1 MRSGVE
7 SSPERQAD
15 GVERVHVWAVLL
27 VQAEAYELQRGALLA
42 QHEVAVCAG
51 GRRGELEHRREVV
64 GQLVDLPRNCVGMSE
79 RDPHGYYYEKQDAE
93 EQDQDRAGA
102 ARRGAR
108 GSRVGDRAR
117 RGPPR
122 PCRRSWSMRLS
133 TALLAAGGSVQAL
146 GVPSDRRI
154 SNEVIDELLAGAS
167 TEEEIAGP
175 GGLLAEL
182 TKRLVERAMEV
193 ELTDHVGYEP
203 HLEPPGGAENTRNGT
218 TPKTLITEHGKVP
231 IDAPRDRDGSFEP
244 KIVRKRQRRFVGFD
258 EKILALYSR
267 GLSTRDIEAH
277 LEEIYGVKVGRDLI
291 SRVTD
296 AVMDDVR
303 EWGKRPL
310 EDIYPIV
317 FLDCMVLK
325 IREGGTVQRRAL
337 YLALGVTLDGDR
349 DVLGM
354 WFQETEGAKFWMQ
367 VLTDLKQRG
376 VRDILI
382 ACVDGLTGFPEAIE
396 AIFPKTTVQTC
407 IVHLIRNSLKYV
419 PRREREQVARDLKPI
434 YTAKDA
440 DQAHA
445 ELEAFD
451 EKWGARFPVITQAWL
466 NAWEHVIPFLA
477 FPDEVRRVIYTTN
490 AIEALNRQLRKA
502 IKTKGSFPNEDAARK
517 LVYLALQ
524 NAVPQWTRTRN
535 WTTALLAFKI
545 HFGDRVPDT
554 AN

>member
-1 MRSGVE
+1 M
-7 SSPERQAD
+7 PTTAD
-15 GVERVHVWAVLL
+15 KKKFS
-27 VQAEAYELQRGALLA
+27 
-42 QHEVAVCAG
+42 
-51 GRRGELEHRREVV
+51 
-64 GQLVDLPRNCVGMSE
+64 D
-79 RDPHGYYYEKQDAE
+79 QDA
-93 EQDQDRAGA
+93 
-102 ARRGAR
+102 
-108 GSRVGDRAR
+108 SPIFVG
-117 RGPPR
+117 
-122 PCRRSWSMRLS
+122 
-133 TALLAAGGSVQAL
+133 AGGSRSETTAPPPSSIDGLGFDRDDGGLRGEVVDGAVGRRRVRQAL
-146 GVPSDRRI
+146 GVAAERRI
-154 SNEVIDELLAGAS
+154 SDEVIDELLAGAS

-175 GGLLAEL
+175 GGLLAQL

-203 HLEPPGGAENTRNGT
+203 HLEPAGGAVNQRNGT
-218 TPKTLITEHGKVP
+218 SPKTLITEHGKVQ

-244 KIVRKRQRRFVGFD
+244 QIVRKRQRRFVGFD
-258 EKILALYSR
+258 DKILALYSR
-267 GLSTRDIEAH
+267 GLSVRDIRAH
-277 LEEIYGVKVGRDLI
+277 LAEIYGVEVSIDLI

-303 EWGKRPL
+303 EWAKRPL
-310 EDIYPIV
+310 EDVYPIV

-325 IREGGTVQRRAL
+325 IRDGGTVQRRAL
-337 YLALGVTLDGDR
+337 YIAMGVTMDGDR

-367 VLTDLKQRG
+367 VLNDLKTRG

-382 ACVDGLTGFPEAIE
+382 ACVDGLTGFPDAIE

-407 IVHLIRNSLKYV
+407 IVHLIRASLRYV

-440 DQAHA
+440 DQAQA

-451 EKWGARFPVITQAWL
+451 EKWGQRFSVITQTWL
-466 NAWEHVIPFLA
+466 NAWENVTPFLA

-524 NAVPQWTRTRN
+524 NAVPQWTKTRN
-535 WTTALLAFKI
+535 WTAALLAFKI